1 MLDDVVRPFPTSS
14 EAFLHAL
21 LLEGIGQV
29 QTSYVGIENIA
40 APLAPLPDP
49 SWPRRIGSTLGMVG
63 RGLPHVLPHRR
74 PRTLA
79 SAG

>member
-29 QTSYVGIENIA
+29 QTSYVGIETIA